1 MSGHPRRRRIVPAR
15 CVPLLPVIVWWR
27 DRHQQHLSSD
37 CVCSVGG
44 WCASVES
51 FARRLGVSHSTMY
64 RRQRSG
70 IVDVYEADRW
80 AVKLG
85 VHPSRIWPEWDRVDC
100 HEDQAPDPCDELRM
114 L

>member
-1 MSGHPRRRRIVPAR
+1 M
-15 CVPLLPVIVWWR
+15 PLDPVLRWWR
-27 DRHQQHLSSD
+27 ERHQQHLTTD

-70 IVDVYEADRW
+70 MVDVYEADRW
-80 AVKLG
+80 AIRLG
-85 VHPSRIWPEWDRVDC
+85 VHPCRIWPEWDRVDIY
-100 HEDQAPDPCDELRM
+100 EEQSPDVTDDDWRSL
-114 L
+114 

>member
-1 MSGHPRRRRIVPAR
+1 MSAKHRRRRIVASR
-15 CVPLLPVIVWWR
+15 CVSLEPILAWWR
-27 DRHQQHLSSD
+27 EGHQQHLSTD

-80 AVKLG
+80 AVRLG
-85 VHPSRIWPEWDRVDC
+85 VHPSRIWPTWDRIDC
-100 HEDQAPDPCDELRM
+100 AEDQAPDPIDQAGLP
-114 L
+114 